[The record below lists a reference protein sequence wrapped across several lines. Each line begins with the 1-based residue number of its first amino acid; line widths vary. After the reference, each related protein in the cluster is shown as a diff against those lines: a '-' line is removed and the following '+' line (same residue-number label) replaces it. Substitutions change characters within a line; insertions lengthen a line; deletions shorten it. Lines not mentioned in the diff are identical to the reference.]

1 MIEDGRIPPS
11 VYGNCKLLCKT
22 MDQLCM
28 SNGEVS
34 SNNTDANEEDLDS
47 SDSESLHE
55 SNDELADTADEGDE
69 ELDLEEQRDKIFE
82 DMLLTFNM
90 DNQDPLGFVKCQC

>member
-1 MIEDGRIPPS
+1 MIEDGDIDPS
-11 VYGNCKLLCKT
+11 VYENCKLLCKT

-47 SDSESLHE
+47 ADGFSEALHG
-55 SNDELADTADEGDE
+55 SNDGHS
-69 ELDLEEQRDKIFE
+69 R
-82 DMLLTFNM
+82 
-90 DNQDPLGFVKCQC
+90 